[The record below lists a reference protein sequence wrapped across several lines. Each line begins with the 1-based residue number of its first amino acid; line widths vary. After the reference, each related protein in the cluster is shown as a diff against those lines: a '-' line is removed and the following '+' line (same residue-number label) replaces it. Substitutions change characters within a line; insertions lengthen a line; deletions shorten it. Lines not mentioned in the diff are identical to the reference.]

1 MEIISYDIVKQ
12 LTGDPYIDITDF
24 SEKVEKRMEKGW
36 KPLGGITIVEIGEG
50 QFMIT
55 QVIVKYK

>member
-1 MEIISYDIVKQ
+1 MEIISYDIVTQ
-12 LTGDPYIDITDF
+12 ITSDPYIDIIDF
-24 SEKVEKRMEKGW
+24 PEKVEKSMERGW

-50 QFMIT
+50 KFMIT